1 MSAPYAT
8 ALAGY
13 TGLMTKAGKADTD
26 AIAGW

>member
-8 ALAGY
+8 VKGGC
-13 TGLMTKAGKADTD
+13 TGGTRKAGKTDTD